1 MYLDKLK
8 FSYLCLSKYKK
19 LWTVLG
25 RMPET
30 MPFTFSFYTG
40 NLAQLIF
47 FMNLEIWYSVVPT
60 LLHDEMK
67 VLKI

>member
-1 MYLDKLK
+1 
-8 FSYLCLSKYKK
+8 
-19 LWTVLG
+19 
-25 RMPET
+25 MPET